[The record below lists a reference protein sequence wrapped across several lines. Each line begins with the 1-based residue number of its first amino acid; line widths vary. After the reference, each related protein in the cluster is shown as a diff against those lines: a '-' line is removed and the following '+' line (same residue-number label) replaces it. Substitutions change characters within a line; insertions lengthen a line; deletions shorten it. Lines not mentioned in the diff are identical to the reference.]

1 MFEKSQERIT
11 KESIKHIIETS
22 NRDRNTKEITKSLI
36 NESNSLQDVAIAL
49 VLGSMLWKN
58 VWDFDLPFELVKT

>member
-49 VLGSMLWKN
+49 VLGSML
-58 VWDFDLPFELVKT
+58 